1 MNKVCEAYYTGDQI
15 KADDGNLLKVC
26 LFDENSTKI
35 TSGPLSS
42 ASVEVVPLHGDF
54 NVDGQDYWTS
64 EEFNRSVVCLCP
76 PPGEEASSVLGGDRI
91 LVLAGGEACLSDAFF
106 QKTSFCAR
114 TGKFK
119 MGVMLASAQD
129 ERVQEGISE
138 PFRVVDNLVKGTPFY
153 LTFRIFFFLKA
164 LSTYNLTCNFIDQL
178 QN

>member
-1 MNKVCEAYYTGDQI
+1 VNKVCEAYYTGDQI

-153 LTFRIFFFLKA
+153 LTFRIFFF
-164 LSTYNLTCNFIDQL
+164 F
-178 QN
+178 